1 MSKVVAIVQSN
12 YIPWKGYFDMINLVD
27 EFVLYDDVQYTR
39 RDWRNRNTI
48 KTAHG
53 PLWLT
58 LPVDTKGKYLQAVK
72 DTVITD
78 DAWRTQHW
86 KSIVHSYAR
95 ARGFHVYAERLEA
108 LYQSSRERSLSLV
121 NHRFLVD
128 ICGWLGIETPLTWSS
143 QYRLEND
150 RTGRLVSLCLQ
161 AGATIYLSGPAA
173 RAYMDESQF
182 AAAGIEVRYMNYD
195 GYLEYPQVHPPFQHD
210 VSIIDLLMNT
220 GEEAPR
226 FLKSFSRSGRS
237 ESRAVESSGSAAVTR
252 GIRE

>member
-12 YIPWKGYFDMINLVD
+12 YIPWKGYFDMVNLVD
-27 EFVLYDDVQYTR
+27 EFVIYDDVQYTR
-39 RDWRNRNTI
+39 RDWRNRNKI
-48 KTAHG
+48 KTPHG

-58 LPVDTKGKYLQAVK
+58 LPVDSKGKYLQAVK

-95 ARGFHVYAERLEA
+95 ARGFRVYAERLEA
-108 LYQSSRERSLSLV
+108 LYQSSRERSLSVV

-128 ICGWLGIETPLTWSS
+128 ICGWLGIETPVSWSS
-143 QYRLEND
+143 QYHLEDD
-150 RTGRLVSLCLQ
+150 RTGRLVGICRQ
-161 AGATIYLSGPAA
+161 AGASTYLSGPAA

-195 GYLEYPQVHPPFQHD
+195 AYREYPQLYPPFQHD

-220 GEEAPR
+220 GEDAPQ
-226 FLKSFSRSGRS
+226 FLKSFGRNGRI
-237 ESRAVESSGSAAVTR
+237 RAGAATAAV
-252 GIRE
+252 GLPE